1 MSSTQRTF
9 SQASVD
15 VSQINSEAAKELDRL
30 GIDYKVSHQKDI
42 ISNYRQGKRVL
53 KITPKHGESMD
64 TCATISDKYICC
76 NVKVLKSVSNCPFD
90 CSYCFLQNY
99 LNDGTTSVVGDNEA
113 LIDEVQQN
121 LKKEPWRLFR
131 IGTWELGDSLAL
143 EEESG
148 QARALIPRFAQLN
161 NVLLE
166 LKTKSDC
173 VESILDLDHQEKTV
187 VSWSLNSEKIVYE
200 QEHRTAS
207 LENRLM
213 AMKKVVQAG
222 YLVGLHFDPMIYYKG
237 WEEGYTTLIRE
248 VFKHVSPDRLA
259 WISVGSLRFNPE
271 MKKKMEENFPA
282 STLTSEEMVKGD
294 DGKLRYVKP
303 LRYEMYDLFFS
314 ELRKA
319 VGLDDLSPM
328 TEISKHKPIVYYCM
342 ERWDVWEHTFGESP
356 DSIAHLDYLFSK
368 NIHERFDHLHP
379 KLALKSCY
387 VATS

>member
-1 MSSTQRTF
+1 M
-9 SQASVD
+9 
-15 VSQINSEAAKELDRL
+15 
-30 GIDYKVSHQKDI
+30 
-42 ISNYRQGKRVL
+42 
-53 KITPKHGESMD
+53 
-64 TCATISDKYICC
+64 
-76 NVKVLKSVSNCPFD
+76 
-90 CSYCFLQNY
+90 
-99 LNDGTTSVVGDNEA
+99 
-113 LIDEVQQN
+113 
-121 LKKEPWRLFR
+121 
-131 IGTWELGDSLAL
+131 AL

-148 QARALIPRFAQLN
+148 QERALIPRFAQLN

-271 MKKKMEENFPA
+271 MKKKMVENFPA